1 MAIGKVNAFASVTAP
16 QVDFGSV
23 ALNAQKFQQAADDEK
38 LKMAISFKKAKDV
51 KVESWDLK
59 GESTGHGGLDDTNSS
74 ILAELKTQYYN
85 FMMQGNLSEANKVQ
99 QKAFITVSQM
109 KEARNSIN
117 SYDEAVKKGGISPA
131 SFSYTEAMNSFLR
144 NNYDSKVVN
153 GEAVIIPYQ
162 TRSDGKPVYGAD
174 GEKIPVKIV
183 NAFGEEEPYLTLT
196 SLNNW
201 QAKIV
206 PSVDTNKK
214 AIEISKLLNLP
225 TTKKEDGSVTIET
238 TVLSDENKADI
249 FDNVVKSLKTDRNF
263 MINSAYK
270 VSEDYKFPKKEYT
283 EDDYK
288 RVAEVVAGDIFPI
301 YKQTN
306 KKTEDEL
313 RAQYSAGNSKKA
325 VPYVV
330 TDYTTSERTVIDGK
344 NKLETKVTTLGIS
357 GAKGDNP
364 DKVATGIGFTQNG
377 IPVITFG
384 SKVSDSMSTSTQGVS
399 GKGGASS
406 YEGRTR
412 IFGGENTES
421 DFQQLYGVKYLSS
434 DGKEKT
440 FKSPVDVMNHL
451 YDEAKRMGK
460 SKEFLQAFARNV
472 KTRIGLNFN
481 GTTFVSSI

>member
-38 LKMAISFKKAKDV
+38 LKMAISFKKAKDTDV
-51 KVESWDLK
+51 KPLDLK
-59 GESTGHGGLDDTNSS
+59 GESTGHVGLDNTNSS
-74 ILAELKTQYYN
+74 ILSEYQTQYYN
-85 FMMQGNLSEANKVQ
+85 LMKQGNLSEANEIQ
-99 QKAFITVSQM
+99 QKAFMAVSQM

-117 SYDEAVKKGGISPA
+117 SYDEAVKKGEISPA
-131 SFSYTEAMNSFLR
+131 SFSYTEAMNAFLR

-162 TRSDGKPVYGAD
+162 TRSDGKPVYGED
-174 GEKIPVKIV
+174 GEKIPLKIV

-206 PSVDTNKK
+206 QSVDMNKK

-225 TTKKEDGSVTIET
+225 TTKKEDGSVTIEA

-301 YKQTN
+301 YKQTRKETLDESGSGRSVKPGEKPLELN
-306 KKTEDEL
+306 IAAPIQGTQTFSWRAPKSKRTQVGDFGSFELSINNTDQKQNSLQSVGMFTNTDKRAGSTE
-313 RAQYSAGNSKKA
+313 YF
-325 VPYVV
+325 Y
-330 TDYTTSERTVIDGK
+330 I
-344 NKLETKVTTLGIS
+344 
-357 GAKGDNP
+357 
-364 DKVATGIGFTQNG
+364 KVASRGSSSSGTGSGTARMGVGEGELTQQTIYFTG
-377 IPVITFG
+377 
-384 SKVSDSMSTSTQGVS
+384 D
-399 GKGGASS
+399 A
-406 YEGRTR
+406 
-412 IFGGENTES
+412 
-421 DFQQLYGVKYLSS
+421 D
-434 DGKEKT
+434 
-440 FKSPVDVMNHL
+440 FKSAIQNYAMTILNP
-451 YDEAKRMGK
+451 ETGK
-460 SKEFLQAFARNV
+460 YFKSAQDLFDYVKEQKKKFS
-472 KTRIGLNFN
+472 
-481 GTTFVSSI
+481 GTQR